1 MSSAPTTNVT
11 QLLLDWRA
19 GKQEALD
26 RLMPVVYDEL
36 RRLASRYMR
45 RERSHHTLQTTA
57 LVNEAYLRMV
67 DMKVSWQDRAHFFAV
82 AARLMRRLLVDHAR
96 AHHRAKRECNG
107 EKVSLDDAAEISYKP
122 ASNLVALDEALTQI
136 ATFDERKSDIVE
148 LHYFGGL
155 SNDQVAEALGISRA
169 TVQRELR
176 LAKAWLN
183 RELKNAS

>member
-36 RRLASRYMR
+36 RRLESRYMR

-82 AARLMRRLLVDHAR
+82 AARLMRRLLVHHAR
-96 AHHRAKRECNG
+96 AHHRAKPECNG
-107 EKVSLDDAAEISYKP
+107 EKVSNDDAAEISYKP
-122 ASNLVALDEALTQI
+122 ASNLVALDEALTQL

-183 RELKNAS
+183 RELKKG